1 MITAVTAVLILVVAC
16 GVATYAYLGADH
28 DTPDVEHIEMFFV
41 AWVSSSVVNLKS

>member
-28 DTPDVEHIEMFFV
+28 ETPDVEHIEMFFV
-41 AWVSSSVVNLKS
+41 AWVSSSVVKLKS